1 MISARKGEL
10 SRNKDKNTEEYT
22 TEGNKTK
29 VDNTESSILDIINQL
44 LDRTYYNVA
53 DLERRLK

>member
-1 MISARKGEL
+1 MINARKGEL
-10 SRNKDKNTEEYT
+10 SRNKDKNTEEY

>member
-10 SRNKDKNTEEYT
+10 SKNKDKNTEED
-22 TEGNKTK
+22 NKTK
-29 VDNTESSILDIINQL
+29 VDNTDSSILDIINQL

>member
-1 MISARKGEL
+1 MISVRKGEL
-10 SRNKDKNTEEYT
+10 SRNKDKN